1 MWEVHQ
7 SISFIRRLTPSIFKN
22 ARSSKSCIIHTARY
36 VVFLDT
42 SNNAN
47 RVLRQSKKFNT
58 TDPAEALDAD
68 VEGVRSARRAV
79 DDAVLQLVVGRG
91 AGHPAEEF
99 TAVLHQNCGWR
110 DKTGGG

>member
-1 MWEVHQ
+1 M
-7 SISFIRRLTPSIFKN
+7 S
-22 ARSSKSCIIHTARY
+22 
-36 VVFLDT
+36 
-42 SNNAN
+42 
-47 RVLRQSKKFNT
+47 

-99 TAVLHQNCGWR
+99 TAVLHQNCGGETR
-110 DKTGGG
+110 QAQGEEEIRQCNKTRGVTGGWLDCG